1 MTQFYDPNH
10 RPVSPSAGRRKC
22 SVRPRESGSRCRQ
35 SDRAAHTTDEDNVVD
50 RSEAGAPWPN
60 QPAVLSGAQCA
71 SAAVVTARP
80 QSKAGR
86 SASQLTDVERASGV
100 SAAAA
105 VTLTTRRRST
115 RFGSAAAPDA
125 QPSRDADVKP
135 VLDETAGQTGRPA
148 IAETGCVEAF
158 IEDVKPVVGLLA
170 EKRRVGRRNRS
181 RNRLP
186 MDHGSS
192 TAAGHCKRRR
202 RKRHVDTLSVESDA
216 AARNDVIGTRRRR
229 RPGGHVVDSDEVE
242 DVKPVVGTARRGRK
256 ERKAKRV
263 RPSEDTGAKSAV
275 EVVGEIAWTGF
286 EEQDVK
292 PDLSSLDV
300 KRADGVT
307 VKTPRR
313 RPRKD
318 FEDMKPAV
326 DRVGRSRKRRRRK
339 RSRRSKTSVKNTVE
353 AAGEMAWMGFE
364 EQDVKPDLSS
374 LDLAVERKARRR
386 SKRVWSRSPGVLTRS
401 MHRVRQL
408 LNAAAHPPR
417 PADSPPRCAQSPPFT
432 LLSPSK
438 IKVEVES

>member
-1 MTQFYDPNH
+1 
-10 RPVSPSAGRRKC
+10 
-22 SVRPRESGSRCRQ
+22 
-35 SDRAAHTTDEDNVVD
+35 
-50 RSEAGAPWPN
+50 
-60 QPAVLSGAQCA
+60 
-71 SAAVVTARP
+71 
-80 QSKAGR
+80 
-86 SASQLTDVERASGV
+86 
-100 SAAAA
+100 
-105 VTLTTRRRST
+105 
-115 RFGSAAAPDA
+115 
-125 QPSRDADVKP
+125 
-135 VLDETAGQTGRPA
+135 
-148 IAETGCVEAF
+148 VEAF

-181 RNRLP
+181 TNRLP

-192 TAAGHCKRRR
+192 TAAGGDCKRRR

-216 AARNDVIGTRRRR
+216 AARNDVTGTRRRR
-229 RPGGHVVDSDEVE
+229 LPRGHVDDNDEVE
-242 DVKPVVGTARRGRK
+242 DVKPVIGTATRGRK

-263 RPSEDTGAKSAV
+263 RPSEDTGTKSAV

-300 KRADGVT
+300 KLGDGVT

-313 RPRKD
+313 RPTKE

-326 DRVGRSRKRRRRK
+326 DRAGKSRKRRRRK
-339 RSRRSKTSVKNTVE
+339 RSRRSKTGVKNTVG
-353 AAGEMAWMGFE
+353 AAGEMAWTGFE
-364 EQDVKPDLSS
+364 EQDVKPNLSS
-374 LDLAVERKARRR
+374 LGFAVERKARRR

-408 LNAAAHPPR
+408 LNAVAHQPR
-417 PADSPPRCAQSPPFT
+417 PADSHASPPRCAQSPPFT